1 MTEDGT
7 YVLLYTQWNRKVPR
21 LAVATS
27 KDLKH
32 WTKFGPAF
40 EKAYNG
46 KFKDEATK
54 SASLVTTLKGDK
66 QVIAKVNG
74 KYFMYWGEKNVYAA
88 TSDNLT
94 DWDPLLDENGE
105 LLKLFSPRSGYF
117 DSQLTECGPPAILTK
132 DGIVLLY
139 NGKTNREKRGYRLS
153 GELLL
158 CRTSIVRCK

>member
-7 YVLLYTQWNRKVPR
+7 YVLLYTQWNARCLVWRWRPQR
-21 LAVATS
+21 IE
-27 KDLKH
+27 H

-74 KYFMYWGEKNVYAA
+74 KYFMY
-88 TSDNLT
+88 
-94 DWDPLLDENGE
+94 
-105 LLKLFSPRSGYF
+105 
-117 DSQLTECGPPAILTK
+117 
-132 DGIVLLY
+132 
-139 NGKTNREKRGYRLS
+139 
-153 GELLL
+153 
-158 CRTSIVRCK
+158 

>member
-1 MTEDGT
+1 MSRRYGRSSYRYDRGW
-7 YVLLYTQWNRKVPR
+7 YVCLAIYAMERKVPR

-74 KYFMYWGEKNVYAA
+74 KYFMYWGRRMYMR
-88 TSDNLT
+88 L
-94 DWDPLLDENGE
+94 
-105 LLKLFSPRSGYF
+105 
-117 DSQLTECGPPAILTK
+117 PPI
-132 DGIVLLY
+132 I
-139 NGKTNREKRGYRLS
+139 
-153 GELLL
+153 
-158 CRTSIVRCK
+158 

>member
-117 DSQLTECGPPAILTK
+117 DSQLTECGPPAILTRMASFCC
-132 DGIVLLY
+132 ITV
-139 NGKTNREKRGYRLS
+139 KTNREKRGYRLS
-153 GELLL
+153 CELLL

>member
-1 MTEDGT
+1 MRPLLTVSISRGIRSLLYPAKDNQAENECPGGTEDPRIAMTEDGT

-74 KYFMYWGEKNVYAA
+74 KYFMYWGRRMYMR
-88 TSDNLT
+88 L
-94 DWDPLLDENGE
+94 
-105 LLKLFSPRSGYF
+105 
-117 DSQLTECGPPAILTK
+117 PPI
-132 DGIVLLY
+132 I
-139 NGKTNREKRGYRLS
+139 
-153 GELLL
+153 
-158 CRTSIVRCK
+158 

>member
-21 LAVATS
+21 LAVAIS

-54 SASLVTTLKGDK
+54 SASLVTTLKG
-66 QVIAKVNG
+66 I
-74 KYFMYWGEKNVYAA
+74 
-88 TSDNLT
+88 S
-94 DWDPLLDENGE
+94 
-105 LLKLFSPRSGYF
+105 
-117 DSQLTECGPPAILTK
+117 
-132 DGIVLLY
+132 
-139 NGKTNREKRGYRLS
+139 RLS
-153 GELLL
+153 
-158 CRTSIVRCK
+158 RK